1 MWGQAVAA
9 QLMIDLC
16 GARLVPGTVDVGGE
30 GPPPKTLRLRD
41 EKVTRL
47 LGTEV
52 PLGEQAELLE
62 RLEFAVTDG
71 GDYLDVTVPAFRRND
86 VTREVDLIEEVARL
100 WGLEKLPAT
109 IPGHGMS
116 GRLTVEQK
124 LRRRAADALVG
135 AGFSEAVGWSFQAPE
150 MARKLRLTEP
160 AVRLRN
166 PLSEDLSE
174 MRTTLLG
181 SLLTAVRHNVA
192 RGREDVRLFEE
203 GSVYFDRPHGREP
216 TAAEARSTPLPDE
229 RMHFGAL
236 MTGRVRPAAWG
247 DSGPAPADFFA
258 AKGALEALMR
268 ALRVDSSTFAA
279 RTPSCTRA
287 APRACSWTARTP
299 AGSARSTRASRPS
312 GTWAASRASSSIS
325 GSCSRTPSS
334 RRTTRTSRRSLRS
347 GRTSRSGFRRTAR
360 RPSSSRWCAARAAS
374 CCATC
379 ACSTSTRAR
388 ARRRWRC
395 GSSSARRIA
404 R

>member
-1 MWGQAVAA
+1 M
-9 QLMIDLC
+9 
-16 GARLVPGTVDVGGE
+16 PGTVDVGGE

-62 RLEFAVTDG
+62 RLEFGVTDG

-100 WGLEKLPAT
+100 WGLEKLPTT

-116 GRLTVEQK
+116 GRLTPEQK

-135 AGFSEAVGWSFQAPE
+135 AGFSEAVGWSFQSPE
-150 MARKLRLTEP
+150 VERKLRLVEP

-181 SLLTAVRHNVA
+181 SLLTSVRHNVA

-203 GSVYFDRPHGREP
+203 GAVYFDRPHGREL

-229 RMHFGAL
+229 RMHLGAL
-236 MTGRVRPAAWG
+236 LTGRVRPASWG
-247 DSGPAPADFFA
+247 DSSPPEADFFA
-258 AKGALEALMR
+258 AKGALEALLR
-268 ALRVDSSTFAA
+268 ALRVPLDDRPRFRPLPASGPRRA
-279 RTPSCTRA
+279 RARGRRGRGLARRA
-287 APRACSWTARTP
+287 APGRRVRVGPRPRRGLRA
-299 AGSARSTRASRPS
+299 RP
-312 GTWAASRASSSIS
+312 RR
-325 GSCSRTPSS
+325 SCSRTPWS
-334 RRTTRTSRRSLRS
+334 RRTTRT
-347 GRTSRSGFRRTAR
+347 
-360 RPSSSRWCAARAAS
+360 
-374 CCATC
+374 
-379 ACSTSTRAR
+379 
-388 ARRRWRC
+388 
-395 GSSSARRIA
+395 
-404 R
+404 